1 MPISRIKTDGI
12 NDSAVTLVKTDSLF
26 VNTEISG
33 TEGARMPNGTTA
45 QRASAQSGDIRF
57 NSTLTLMEYY
67 DGVQWKSIDSPP
79 TVSSISP
86 TTVTTANTNITISG
100 LN

>member
-1 MPISRIKTDGI
+1 MPISRIKRNAI
-12 NDSAVTLVKTDSLF
+12 NDSAINIAKTDNLF
-26 VNTEISG
+26 VNTEITG
-33 TEGARMPNGTTA
+33 TEAAKMPVGTTS

-57 NSTLTLMEYY
+57 NSTITLMEYY
-67 DGVQWKSIDSPP
+67 NGVQWKSIDSPP